1 MRTKLANKAMD
12 ADAGGLL
19 AHPARCGSSPIRWA
33 DTHERQMNDDIPEGV
48 RRVARVLL
56 LGPGH
61 RVLLLHAEHAADGP
75 KFWVTPGGG
84 LKRGESFEQAARR
97 ELWEETG
104 LEVKI
109 GRWIWTRRHAY
120 SWNGRLCDQYERF
133 FAAITDRDQVRPPN
147 SDNYVIGHRWWGVQ
161 DIAASAEEFT
171 PKRLGELAGE
181 IVQGECPDQ
190 PIDCGV

>member
-1 MRTKLANKAMD
+1 M
-12 ADAGGLL
+12 
-19 AHPARCGSSPIRWA
+19 
-33 DTHERQMNDDIPEGV
+33 
-48 RRVARVLL
+48 
-56 LGPGH
+56 
-61 RVLLLHAEHAADGP
+61 
-75 KFWVTPGGG
+75 
-84 LKRGESFEQAARR
+84 KRGESFEQAARR

-133 FAAITDRDQVRPPN
+133 FVAITDRDRVQPTSR
-147 SDNYVIGHRWWGVQ
+147 DNYVIGHRWWGVQ

-181 IVQGECPDQ
+181 IVQGEYPDQ